1 MNNNSQINLHATAV
15 SVANKGLLILGAS
28 GSGKSKLALAMLT
41 HGAKLISDDQ
51 VLLKTDT
58 DKIILSAPCS
68 IIGKIEARYIGILN
82 VPAVSA
88 QLFLAID
95 LDKDEPERLPKK
107 KFTEYFGKRIQ
118 LLKDYKLLHQKL
130 SAGGASTKTAIAM
143 VEFLQKK
150 Q

>member
-28 GSGKSKLALAMLT
+28 GSGKSKLALVMLT

-58 DKIILSAPCS
+58 DKIILSAPRT

-95 LDKDEPERLPKK
+95 LDKDE
-107 KFTEYFGKRIQ
+107 RIF
-118 LLKDYKLLHQKL
+118 LEADIDNDDNFDLEDYKDLL
-130 SAGGASTKTAIAM
+130 T
-143 VEFLQKK
+143 FLKEN
-150 Q
+150 

>member
-95 LDKDEPERLPKK
+95 LDKGEPERLPKK
-107 KFTEYFGKRIQ
+107 KFIEYFGKRIQ
-118 LLKDYKLLHQKL
+118 LLNGKNIKGLEYSLIQLLKN
-130 SAGGASTKTAIAM
+130 
-143 VEFLQKK
+143 
-150 Q
+150 

>member
-51 VLLKTDT
+51 VLLKPDI

-82 VPAVSA
+82 VSA

-118 LLKDYKLLHQKL
+118 LLNGKNIKGLEYSLLQLLKN
-130 SAGGASTKTAIAM
+130 
-143 VEFLQKK
+143 
-150 Q
+150 

>member
-1 MNNNSQINLHATAV
+1 MNNNSQIYLHATAV

-51 VLLKTDT
+51 VLLKTGT
-58 DKIILSAPCS
+58 DKIILSAPRS
-68 IIGKIEARYIGILN
+68 IIGKIEARYVGILN

-107 KFTEYFGKRIQ
+107 KFIEYLGKRIQ
-118 LLKDYKLLHQKL
+118 LLNGKNIKGLEYSLIQLLKN
-130 SAGGASTKTAIAM
+130 
-143 VEFLQKK
+143 
-150 Q
+150 